1 MCALQENEGSG
12 GMVNALLTF
21 HYFFWVCFSLS
32 LKASYRGCI
41 QGPSRH
47 ELKQDKHLAHALF
60 SLSLLPRQKNH
71 TGAVQSFEEDLGHQR
86 CGLLAAPCKR
96 LLCRATIKKNAC
108 VVQAI
113 CA

>member
-1 MCALQENEGSG
+1 
-12 GMVNALLTF
+12 MVNALLTF

-32 LKASYRGCI
+32 LKAISYRGCI

-47 ELKQDKHLAHALF
+47 ELKQDKHLARALF

-86 CGLLAAPCKR
+86 SGLLAAPCKR